1 MNISLRS
8 DDTKIE
14 INNKEKVLIFS
25 YEDSYNNDDDNLIK
39 KESEKK
45 NPLSDNNIIS
55 TDGSYLFYI
64 KEFKIITL
72 KVIKN

>member
-39 KESEKK
+39 KEREKK

-55 TDGSYLFYI
+55 TDGSW
-64 KEFKIITL
+64 KKI
-72 KVIKN
+72 

>member
-25 YEDSYNNDDDNLIK
+25 YEDSYNNDDDN
-39 KESEKK
+39 
-45 NPLSDNNIIS
+45 
-55 TDGSYLFYI
+55 
-64 KEFKIITL
+64 
-72 KVIKN
+72 